1 MRPNTHNCFTCSLL
15 QHVPIPA
22 RMTLCRKGCC
32 NVTWCPLEIS
42 WATTIHKFQGFEAGF
57 GVNDMFRHLIIDP
70 GDMKWEQTCPG
81 ALYVALS
88 RAKTMGTFTS
98 DTEYPLDSA
107 IYWYGSGISQ
117 FRILEGHMKNS
128 KKKGAPKEK
137 CVLITKREKWV
148 QYLQQKK
155 SQTITKSYDEADKE
169 NMASESHS
177 QAEVK
182 ERIAAM
188 ITNPNQS
195 WSKRKKQPQYS
206 IPRNYFGQYA

>member
-1 MRPNTHNCFTCSLL
+1 MSNAHNYFTCSLL
-15 QHVPIPA
+15 KYVPIPA
-22 RMTLCRKGCC
+22 RTTLCRKECC

-57 GVNDMFRHLIIDP
+57 GANDMFRHLIIDP

-148 QYLQQKK
+148 QYLHKK
-155 SQTITKSYDEADKE
+155 ESQTNTTFFNEA
-169 NMASESHS
+169 NISRMTSLHHS
-177 QAEVK
+177 QEEVR
-182 ERIAAM
+182 EMIAAM
-188 ITNPNQS
+188 ITTPNKS
-195 WSKRKKQPQYS
+195 WTKRKKQPRYR
-206 IPRNYFGQYA
+206 IPRNYFRQYA

>member
-1 MRPNTHNCFTCSLL
+1 MRPNTHDCFTCSLL

-57 GVNDMFRHLIIDP
+57 GANDMFRHLIIDP

-88 RAKTMGTFTS
+88 RATTMGTFTS

-128 KKKGAPKEK
+128 KKKGDPKEK

-148 QYLQQKK
+148 QYLQQK
-155 SQTITKSYDEADKE
+155 
-169 NMASESHS
+169 
-177 QAEVK
+177 
-182 ERIAAM
+182 
-188 ITNPNQS
+188 NPKPSPSRMMKQI
-195 WSKRKKQPQYS
+195 KKTWHQKATHRQK
-206 IPRNYFGQYA
+206 